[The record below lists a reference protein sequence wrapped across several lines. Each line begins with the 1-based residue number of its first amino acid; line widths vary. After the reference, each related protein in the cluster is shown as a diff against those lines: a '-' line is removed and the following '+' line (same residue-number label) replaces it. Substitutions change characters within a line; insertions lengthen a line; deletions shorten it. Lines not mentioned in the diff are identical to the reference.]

1 METHVISRYVLL
13 LVALL
18 FLLVNHIS
26 VMTGHLWLIP
36 TFLRIY

>member
-1 METHVISRYVLL
+1 MEIHAISRYVLL
-13 LVALL
+13 LLGLL